1 MLTAYD
7 SSSHKVKRDDLLLV
21 EIGIKCCY
29 SHDIWDGITQ
39 LNDLDLLTT
48 LYKLFFFD
56 LLTPLTLKIVEPWL
70 VHIYT
75 WFKINAEHV
84 VISIFM
90 LCTVAKIPRDSEKYV
105 LLENISPGFTS
116 GPNVCY
122 FSKAQMCSVV
132 SRRVKKN
139 RAPGFFCCSKN
150 IDQKK
155 KNQPSELSDHFFFSW

>member
-116 GPNVCY
+116 GPNVC
-122 FSKAQMCSVV
+122 
-132 SRRVKKN
+132 
-139 RAPGFFCCSKN
+139 
-150 IDQKK
+150 
-155 KNQPSELSDHFFFSW
+155 FFFQKPKCARWFTEE